1 MRGEIDFIVRRITEL
16 RMKMDVSEQKMSQDM
31 GHGRGYIRNIT
42 SGHANP
48 SMPEFLYMCEYLGVT
63 PSEFFDEEIGEPI
76 LLRRAYEGLKKL
88 NEKDLNVLIGL
99 IDRLNEGKE

>member
-1 MRGEIDFIVRRITEL
+1 MEIDFIARRITEL
-16 RMKMDVSEQKMSQDM
+16 RLKLDISEQKMSQDM
-31 GHGRGYIRNIT
+31 GHGRGYVRNIT

-48 SMPEFLYMCEYLGVT
+48 SLPEFLYMCEYLGVT
-63 PSEFFDEEIGEPI
+63 PGEFFNEEIEEPL

-88 NEKDLNVLIGL
+88 DERDLKVLIGL

>member
-1 MRGEIDFIVRRITEL
+1 VEIDFIARRITEL
-16 RMKMDVSEQKMSQDM
+16 RLKLDISEQKMSQDM
-31 GHGRGYIRNIT
+31 GHGRGYVRNIT

-48 SMPEFLYMCEYLGVT
+48 SLPEFLYMCEYLGVT
-63 PSEFFDEEIGEPI
+63 PGEFFNEEIEEPI

-88 NEKDLNVLIGL
+88 DERDLKVLIGL

>member
-1 MRGEIDFIVRRITEL
+1 MEIDFIARRITEL
-16 RMKMDVSEQKMSQDM
+16 RLKLDISEQKMSQDM
-31 GHGRGYIRNIT
+31 GHGRGYVRNIT

-48 SMPEFLYMCEYLGVT
+48 SLPEFLYMCEYLGVT
-63 PSEFFDEEIGEPI
+63 PGEFFNEEIEEPI

-88 NEKDLNVLIGL
+88 DERDLKVLIGL